1 MTISPIPDSLS
12 PIPDARARAH
22 IPDVIRDPHDSL
34 RRKAIDTVLTAAGE
48 SQPSVRRAAFEGRAV
63 PADLQT
69 LIDKVRS
76 HAYKVTDDDLERV
89 QRGYGDDALFEI
101 IVATALGA
109 SERRLL
115 AGLEAL
121 NDA

>member
-1 MTISPIPDSLS
+1 M
-12 PIPDARARAH
+12 
-22 IPDVIRDPHDSL
+22 
-34 RRKAIDTVLTAAGE
+34 
-48 SQPSVRRAAFEGRAV
+48 
-63 PADLQT
+63 PADLQS
-69 LIDKVRS
+69 LIDKIRA
-76 HAYKVTDDDLERV
+76 HAYKVTDDDLARV
-89 QRGYGDDALFEI
+89 QATYGDDALFEI

>member
-1 MTISPIPDSLS
+1 M
-12 PIPDARARAH
+12 
-22 IPDVIRDPHDSL
+22 
-34 RRKAIDTVLTAAGE
+34 KALETVLNAPGE
-48 SQPSVRRAAFEGRAV
+48 SEPAVRRAAFEGREV
-63 PADLQT
+63 PADLQA
-69 LIDKVRS
+69 LIDKIRA
-76 HAYKVTDDDLERV
+76 HAYRVTDADLERV
-89 QRGYGDDALFEI
+89 QATHGDDALFEI

>member
-1 MTISPIPDSLS
+1 
-12 PIPDARARAH
+12 
-22 IPDVIRDPHDSL
+22 VIRDPHEPL
-34 RRKAIDTVLTAAGE
+34 RRKALDIVLTAAGE
-48 SQPSVRRAAFEGRAV
+48 SQPSVRRAAFEGRDV
-63 PADLQT
+63 PADLQS
-69 LIDKVRS
+69 LIDKVRA
-76 HAYKVTDDDLERV
+76 HAHKITDDDLERV
-89 QRGYGDDALFEI
+89 QRAYGDDALFEI

>member
-1 MTISPIPDSLS
+1 
-12 PIPDARARAH
+12 
-22 IPDVIRDPHDSL
+22 VIEDPHAVL
-34 RRKAIDTVLTAAGE
+34 RNKLLEIVLSADGE
-48 SQPSVRRAAFEGRAV
+48 SDPSVRRAAFEGRDV
-63 PADLQT
+63 PADLQP
-69 LIDKVRS
+69 LIDKIRA

-89 QRGYGDDALFEI
+89 QRTYGDDALFEI

>member
-1 MTISPIPDSLS
+1 VTE
-12 PIPDARARAH
+12 
-22 IPDVIRDPHDSL
+22 DPHAVL
-34 RRKAIDTVLTAAGE
+34 RNKVLETVLNARGE
-48 SQPSVRRAAFEGRAV
+48 TDPSVRRAAFEGRGV
-63 PADLQT
+63 PADLQA
-69 LIDKVRS
+69 LIEKVNA
-76 HAYKVTDDDLERV
+76 HAYKVTDEDLARV
-89 QRGYGDDALFEI
+89 QAKYGDDALFEI

>member
-1 MTISPIPDSLS
+1 MS
-12 PIPDARARAH
+12 
-22 IPDVIRDPHDSL
+22 RDPHEVL
-34 RRKAIDTVLTAAGE
+34 RRKALEIVLTAPGE
-48 SQPSVRRAAFEGRAV
+48 SQPSVRRAAFEGRDV
-63 PADLQT
+63 PADLQA
-69 LIDKVRS
+69 LIEKIRA
-76 HAYKVTDDDLERV
+76 HAYKVTDEDLERL
-89 QRGYGDDALFEI
+89 QATYGDDALFEI

>member
-1 MTISPIPDSLS
+1 M
-12 PIPDARARAH
+12 
-22 IPDVIRDPHDSL
+22 IRDPHEVL
-34 RRKAIDTVLTAAGE
+34 RRKALETVLNAPGE
-48 SQPSVRRAAFEGRAV
+48 SQPAVRRAAFEGRSV
-63 PADLQT
+63 PADLQP
-69 LIDKVRS
+69 LVDKIRA
-76 HAYKVTDDDLERV
+76 HAYKVTDADLERV
-89 QRGYGDDALFEI
+89 QATYGDDALFEI

>member
-1 MTISPIPDSLS
+1 VTHDPHAVLRTKLLETVL
-12 PIPDARARAH
+12 DAR
-22 IPDVIRDPHDSL
+22 
-34 RRKAIDTVLTAAGE
+34 GE
-48 SQPSVRRAAFEGRAV
+48 SDPSVRRAAFEGRVV
-63 PADLQT
+63 PPDLQA
-69 LIDKVRS
+69 LIEKIRA
-76 HAYKVTDDDLERV
+76 HAYKVTDEDLERV
-89 QRGYGDDALFEI
+89 RATYGDDALFEI